1 MNRGLEIVVVGG
13 SAAGPSAAS
22 RGRRL
27 DPKARITI
35 YEKGPFV
42 SYGA

>member
-1 MNRGLEIVVVGG
+1 MGSGLEVVVSGG

-22 RGRRL
+22 RGRRQ
-27 DPKARITI
+27 DSKARITI
-35 YEKGPFV
+35 YERGPFV